1 MVIHMQDLTVDMV
14 IALHAAIIARDG
26 GDGRIISEANLHE
39 LVFRANLIP
48 GLVDRA
54 SLALWSLVA
63 YPAFRE
69 GNFRTAQKLAFEIL
83 AQEGYRIPGED
94 AAGLEHL
101 IRGIDTFVVEPEDIT
116 AWLSTHARKEE

>member
-1 MVIHMQDLTVDMV
+1 MQDLSVDQI

-39 LVFRANLIP
+39 LVFRANLTLNP
-48 GLVDRA
+48 VDRA
-54 SLALWSLVA
+54 ALAFWSLVA

-69 GNFRTAQKLAFEIL
+69 GNCRTARDLAIAIL
-83 AQEGYRIPGED
+83 AQEGYHIAGED

-101 IRGIDTFVVEPEDIT
+101 ARGIDTFVAEPEDIT
-116 AWLSTHARKEE
+116 AWLLAHARKEE